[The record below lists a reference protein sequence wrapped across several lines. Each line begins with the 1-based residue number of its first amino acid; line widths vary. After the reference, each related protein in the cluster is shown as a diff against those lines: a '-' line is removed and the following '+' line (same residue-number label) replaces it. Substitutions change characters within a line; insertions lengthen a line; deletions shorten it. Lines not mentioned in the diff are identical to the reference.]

1 MPDEED
7 EDNEE
12 DVVVMK
18 VVEEEEEEEEEENDD
33 DEGNCLSE
41 VVCSFS
47 GNGEESLVKFKEL
60 DAKLEG
66 WDLWSSE
73 LSGSVGEF
81 SVDDSS
87 DTILYRLRGGW

>member
-1 MPDEED
+1 MPDEEY

-12 DVVVMK
+12 EDIVVMK
-18 VVEEEEEEEEEENDD
+18 VVEEEEEEENDD

-66 WDLWSSE
+66 
-73 LSGSVGEF
+73 
-81 SVDDSS
+81 
-87 DTILYRLRGGW
+87 